1 MTPTRPSKPRWLSD
15 LPCDLLRPSAPPS
28 WPCPSVLTRK
38 QLLALIALT
47 LMWGVNWPMM
57 KLSLRELSP
66 LYFRAITM
74 TLGASWLWLF
84 FRARGVRMLPHGTEW
99 KTVVT
104 LALPNMLG
112 WHTISIFGV
121 KELSSGRAAI
131 LGFTMPIWTVLLG
144 ALFLG
149 QKLTL
154 RVAWATL
161 AVAAAIALLMAH
173 ELHNL
178 TGRPLGVLWMEL
190 AALSWAIGTLMMRRL
205 TITLPTEAL
214 AVWMMLLTSVC
225 LWVLAL
231 VAEPVPSFQFS
242 PAMWGSLVYGVFI
255 NYGFA
260 QIIWFGLARNLPPAT
275 SAMSVMAIPLIGT
288 LSATIVVGE
297 VPHWQDYVAV
307 VLVMSAIAAV
317 LLPARQKPLD

>member
-15 LPCDLLRPSAPPS
+15 LPCDPLPPSAPPP

>member
-1 MTPTRPSKPRWLSD
+1 M
-15 LPCDLLRPSAPPS
+15 
-28 WPCPSVLTRK
+28 LTRK

-66 LYFRAITM
+66 LYFRTITM

>member
-1 MTPTRPSKPRWLSD
+1 M
-15 LPCDLLRPSAPPS
+15 
-28 WPCPSVLTRK
+28 LTRK

-84 FRARGVRMLPHGTEW
+84 FRVRGVRMLPQGTEW
-99 KTVVT
+99 ATVVT
-104 LALPNMLG
+104 LALPNVLG

-214 AVWMMLLTSVC
+214 AVWMLLLSSVC

-231 VAEPVPSFQFS
+231 VAEPVPAFRFS

-297 VPHWQDYVAV
+297 VPHWQDWVAV

-317 LLPARQKPLD
+317 LLPARQQPAG

>member
-1 MTPTRPSKPRWLSD
+1 
-15 LPCDLLRPSAPPS
+15 
-28 WPCPSVLTRK
+28 VLTRK

-84 FRARGVRMLPHGTEW
+84 FKMRGVRMLPQGTEW
-99 KTVVT
+99 KTVAM

-225 LWVLAL
+225 LWLLAL

-260 QIIWFGLARNLPPAT
+260 QIIWFGLARNLPPST

-317 LLPARQKPLD
+317 LLPARQKPLG

>member
-1 MTPTRPSKPRWLSD
+1 
-15 LPCDLLRPSAPPS
+15 
-28 WPCPSVLTRK
+28 VLTRK

-99 KTVVT
+99 KTVAM